1 MISKARGN
9 TTEFVYQQ
17 ILNDIQQG
25 NLRPGAKLTTESLAQ
40 RYDVSRTPVREA
52 LVRLERDGFVAATA
66 NAGYE
71 IRTLTLEELC
81 ELYEIREELEGLAV
95 MKLTQRGAS
104 PELIA
109 ELRKCCEQRRSTADF
124 DTAEAGERKL
134 HMLICE
140 SCGSEMIR
148 KLVNNYLILS
158 TVFNVTRFFFH
169 DGETKITV
177 RRNIHDEHA
186 RIVDAIEA
194 GNSRLAGKLL
204 KDHIAQARKM
214 IQKLI
219 GKNET
224 APQRRRSQ

>member
-1 MISKARGN
+1 M
-9 TTEFVYQQ
+9 
-17 ILNDIQQG
+17 
-25 NLRPGAKLTTESLAQ
+25 
-40 RYDVSRTPVREA
+40 
-52 LVRLERDGFVAATA
+52 
-66 NAGYE
+66 
-71 IRTLTLEELC
+71 IRTL
-81 ELYEIREELEGLAV
+81 V
-95 MKLTQRGAS
+95 S
-104 PELIA
+104 
-109 ELRKCCEQRRSTADF
+109 
-124 DTAEAGERKL
+124 
-134 HMLICE
+134 
-140 SCGSEMIR
+140 
-148 KLVNNYLILS
+148 NYLILS

>member
-71 IRTLTLEELC
+71 TRTLT
-81 ELYEIREELEGLAV
+81 REELEGLAV